1 MSDLVSALASFRD
14 VVLSKA
20 KSLRLSV
27 SNNSAGTCLSIL
39 SPTVILEHLFTTCWL
54 VIMWPN
60 LEIKKPEPEPLLGWA
75 FCCFLVF

>member
-1 MSDLVSALASFRD
+1 MRPPVASGTISILSFCMSDFVSALASLSE

-39 SPTVILEHLFTTCWL
+39 SPTVILEHLFTTC
-54 VIMWPN
+54 
-60 LEIKKPEPEPLLGWA
+60 
-75 FCCFLVF
+75 